1 MPDMDNKNAERLVQT
16 YADMILRICYMYLK
30 HTQDAED
37 ICQDVLVKLL
47 SGNPSFESDEH
58 EKAWII
64 RTTINACKDHLRS
77 NFWKRAI
84 DLDNA
89 NEIEAP
95 KEPDSEL
102 MEYVMQL
109 PKNYRISIYLHY
121 YEGYPVYEIASLL
134 GRSENTVSAYLSRG
148 RKRLKALLEK
158 DADRK
163 KDLKGEIRYVE

>member
-1 MPDMDNKNAERLVQT
+1 MPDMDNKNTERLVQT

-37 ICQDVLVKLL
+37 ICQDVLVKLWSANL
-47 SGNPSFESDEH
+47 SFESEEH

-77 NFWKRAI
+77 YFWKRAI

-89 NEIEAP
+89 NEIESP

-102 MEYVMQL
+102 MEYVIQL

-148 RKRLKALLEK
+148 RKRLKSMLEK
-158 DADRK
+158 DTGNN
-163 KDLKGEIRYVE
+163 KDLKGVIRYVE